1 MLRNSKKRHTIIGQ
15 RRPDDPRIYHKTNN
29 MTNNKAFYE
38 PLTIEAVKVGA
49 EKGFCASYDDD
60 QSRVMV
66 SEWKLGEFEGQ

>member
-1 MLRNSKKRHTIIGQ
+1 ML
-15 RRPDDPRIYHKTNN
+15 PDDLWKYHNTNN

-49 EKGFCASYDDD
+49 EKGFCASYEDD

>member
-1 MLRNSKKRHTIIGQ
+1 
-15 RRPDDPRIYHKTNN
+15 

-49 EKGFCASYDDD
+49 EKGFCASYEDD